1 MDSLAKL
8 SGAVAETV
16 NRRRFLKTMAGSAL
30 AGVLTIVAPELVV
43 ASETTRMITSKT
55 RQHQHHPPHD
65 PCKYYCYAQTGC
77 PSCSGGYLYNC
88 YNACTN
94 SWDYSVCLSGSCF
107 SQCIC
112 STCC

>member
-77 PSCSGGYLYNC
+77 PSCSRGVPVQLLQRMHEFVGLQRLP
-88 YNACTN
+88 
-94 SWDYSVCLSGSCF
+94 VG
-107 SQCIC
+107 
-112 STCC
+112 